1 MTIQQV
7 FIVRHGETDYNLSGR
22 WQGHLDIPLNKLGRE
37 QAHRV
42 AEALAPRGL
51 QAVYSSDLSRALETA
66 QIIAARCGLHQV
78 RTDKRLRE
86 LNCGVFQGL
95 TRSEIAATYPLEQ
108 THWDHNDDYVIPNG
122 ESRLQVQARVY
133 DFWNFLMAREK
144 AETIAIVSHGGTIR
158 WLLNTLFDRA
168 LIDSYQFVNTSLT
181 MLERQGHAWQ
191 LVMVGDTSHLA
202 DHSGRGDLRV
212 L

>member
-1 MTIQQV
+1 MTVRQV
-7 FIVRHGETDYNLSGR
+7 YIVRHGETDYNLSGR

-66 QIIAARCGLHQV
+66 QIIAAKCGLPSV

-86 LNCGVFQGL
+86 LNCGIFQGL

-108 THWDHNDDYVIPNG
+108 THWDHNDDYAIPNG

-133 DFWNFLMAREK
+133 DFWNFLMERETAR
-144 AETIAIVSHGGTIR
+144 TIALVSHGGTIR
-158 WLLNTLFDRA
+158 WLLNALFDRA
-168 LIDSYQFVNTSLT
+168 LIDAYHFVNTSVT
-181 MLERQGHAWQ
+181 MIERQGQTWHLA
-191 LVMVGDTSHLA
+191 MVGDTSHL